1 MQTDDYETIEAE
13 VRSTFAGF
21 LQLMRLPNVFTAM
34 ADVAMGF
41 LFVMGDADLA
51 NLWMLGALL
60 ATSSLLY
67 IGGVVMNDVFDREL
81 DAIERPARP
90 LPSGR
95 VTPKAACLFG
105 GACLLVGTMLAW
117 AVSLGAGRL
126 LPGVVASLLV
136 ACVLTYNAMLKST
149 PLGPV
154 TMGGCRMLNVLL
166 GMSVIDGS
174 FAAENWLVA
183 GGIGVY
189 VAGVTWLARTEATL
203 SRRLPLVLATTVMMA
218 GLAMIGW
225 VPRWMPWAR
234 IYSVLRNDA
243 RGWYV
248 LMTMMALFIGWRCVA
263 AIAKPESVWVQR
275 AVAHAVLSLI
285 LLDASACY
293 LIRGPYFASAILL
306 LMLPAMFISRRISP
320 T

>member
-1 MQTDDYETIEAE
+1 MPTDDYETIEPE

-21 LQLMRLPNVFTAM
+21 LQLMRLPNVITAM

-51 NLWMLGALL
+51 NLWMLGVLL

-67 IGGVVMNDVFDREL
+67 IGGVVMNDVVDREL
-81 DAIERPARP
+81 DSIERPARP

-95 VTPKAACLFG
+95 ITPKAACAFG
-105 GACLLVGTMLAW
+105 GACLLVGTLLAW
-117 AVSLGAGRL
+117 TVSLGAGRL

-136 ACVLTYNAMLKST
+136 ACVLTYNAMLKNT
-149 PLGPV
+149 LLGPV
-154 TMGGCRMLNVLL
+154 AMGGCRMLNVLL

-183 GGIGVY
+183 GGIGIY
-189 VAGVTWLARTEATL
+189 IAGITWFARTEATR
-203 SRRLPLVLATTVMMA
+203 SRRLPLVAATAMMMA
-218 GLAMIGW
+218 GIAMIGW
-225 VPRWMPWAR
+225 VPRWMPSER
-234 IYSVLRNDA
+234 IYSVMRNDP

-248 LMTMMALFIGWRCVA
+248 LMLLMAVMIGWRCVA
-263 AIAKPESVWVQR
+263 AIAKPESAWVQR

-285 LLDASACY
+285 ILDASACFV
-293 LIRGPYFASAILL
+293 IRGPYFAAAILL